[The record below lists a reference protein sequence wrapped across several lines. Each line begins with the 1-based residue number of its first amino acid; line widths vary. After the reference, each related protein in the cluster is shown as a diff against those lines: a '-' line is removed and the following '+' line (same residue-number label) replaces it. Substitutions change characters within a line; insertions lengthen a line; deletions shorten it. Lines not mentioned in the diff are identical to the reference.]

1 MPDAAAGWLLPVVF
15 VATYLAMA
23 AGRVPRFRIDRTG
36 MAFIGAVVLL
46 ACGAVTSR
54 QAAGFIDL
62 PTLVMLF
69 GLMVLS
75 TQFEIAGAYG
85 WCAARIAGYRGSPLV
100 LLALVVAVAGGL
112 SAVVAN
118 DVVAF
123 AMTPL
128 LCAGLTA
135 RGLDPRPYLIA
146 LAGASN
152 AGSAATIIGNPQN
165 ILIAQA
171 GALDFWRFLLVCG
184 PPALMGM
191 ACVFAT
197 VAFVWHGAFRR
208 QAAATNSVADPPTV
222 HPPAVDRPAL
232 AKALAATM
240 LLVALFA
247 SPLPHEVAVAGVAA
261 LLFVSRRH
269 ETRSLMAG
277 VDWSLI
283 VLFASLF
290 VVTGAMSASAYG
302 AGAAAWIALG
312 RVDLAAL
319 GPLAGFSL
327 LASNTVGNVP
337 AVMLLLSVWPAPGEA
352 ALQALA
358 VLSTHAGNLLLIG
371 SLANL
376 IVSERARR
384 SGVVLDFRTH
394 ARCGIPM
401 ALASLGASL
410 AWFSLL
416 GPLAWR

>member
-1 MPDAAAGWLLPVVF
+1 MPDIAAGWVLPVVF

-23 AGRVPRFRIDRTG
+23 AGRIPRFRIDRTG
-36 MAFIGAVVLL
+36 LAFVGAVALL
-46 ACGAVTSR
+46 AGGTVTSR

-85 WCAARIAGYRGSPLV
+85 WCAARIAGHRGSPRA
-100 LLALVVAVAGGL
+100 LLALVVLAAGGL

-118 DVVAF
+118 DVVTF

-128 LCAGLTA
+128 LCAGLAA
-135 RGLDPRPYLIA
+135 RRLDPRPYLIA

-184 PPALMGM
+184 PPALLGM
-191 ACVFAT
+191 ACVYAT
-197 VAFVWHGAFRR
+197 VAVVWRDALRAR
-208 QAAATNSVADPPTV
+208 TVASPTTSPAAAPP
-222 HPPAVDRPAL
+222 PVDRAAL
-232 AKALAATM
+232 AKGLAASV
-240 LLVALFA
+240 LLIALFA
-247 SPLPHEVAVAGVAA
+247 TALPHEVAVGCVAA
-261 LLFVSRRH
+261 VLFVSRRH

-290 VVTGAMSASAYG
+290 VVTGAMSASVHG
-302 AGAAAWIALG
+302 ARAAAWLAEG
-312 RVDLAAL
+312 RIDLAAL

-337 AVMLLLSVWPAPGEA
+337 AVMMLLSVWPAPGEA
-352 ALQALA
+352 TLQALA
-358 VLSTHAGNLLLIG
+358 VLTTHAGNLLLIG

-376 IVSERARR
+376 IVVERARR
-384 SGVVLDFRTH
+384 SGVLLDFRTH
-394 ARCGIPM
+394 ARCGVPM
-401 ALASLGASL
+401 ALASVGASL
-410 AWFSLL
+410 AWFSLV
-416 GPLAWR
+416 A